1 MIKIGIVD
9 DNLTSMKMIEEKLSD
24 YEEIIIAKRAS
35 NGNEILDILSKND
48 DLDLLFMDIEM
59 PIMNGIIATEKIKE
73 RHPSIKIVMIT
84 IFDEDEYIFNAIKAG
99 ADSYILKEMK
109 AEKIH
114 ECIIDTLNGGSV
126 MSPSIALKTLSILKN
141 STHKISKSIDKD
153 IILTER
159 EIEIL
164 EQISKGYT
172 NKLIAE
178 NLFIST
184 FTVKRHIENIYKKLQ
199 AHNRIELME
208 IARKKGIL

>member
-208 IARKKGIL
+208 IARKKGII

>member
-1 MIKIGIVD
+1 MIRIGIVD
-9 DNLTSMKMIEEKLSD
+9 DNLTSMKILEEKLSD
-24 YEEIIIAKRAS
+24 YEDISIVKKATNGEEIIKM
-35 NGNEILDILSKND
+35 LSKND
-48 DLDLLFMDIEM
+48 EVDLLFMDIEM
-59 PIMNGIIATEKIKE
+59 PHMNGIEATEKIKKK
-73 RHPSIKIVMIT
+73 HPSIKIVMIT
-84 IFDEDEYIFNAIKAG
+84 IYDEDEYIFNAIKAG

-114 ECIIDTLNGGSV
+114 ECITDTINGGSV
-126 MSPSIALKTLSILKN
+126 MSPSIALKTLSLLKSSAQTTN
-141 STHKISKSIDKD
+141 KSTANK

-178 NLFIST
+178 NLHIST

-199 AHNRIELME
+199 AHNRIELIE
-208 IARKKGIL
+208 IARKNGIL